1 MLLVCS
7 FVAFVYMNH
16 LFVSAVLSAGAT
28 LVFFFSTVSTS
39 TFSFVQ
45 LQHDVVGNLIPGTN
59 SLLDNEPVLLSKLVL
74 VLLVLLPS
82 CAISFILVALQT
94 VKLRLTWDVLAKRL
108 AAEQKTAA
116 KLARDLAASRCQV
129 LAAHAQES
137 VLAAELSMAQH
148 IRTVFAHIRNSNVD
162 PSAEKRELTHWL
174 QGQISEYILQ
184 RAQKQ
189 DKATKLARAAAA
201 AIKARRAPDAPGLP
215 SEPSSNGSTTTS
227 SSLGGVGA
235 DHHDHHP
242 PARPSQVG
250 NEAKYVPGSPLA
262 TKGKQLSVHDSHH
275 AAGDASLGS
284 EHELEDTDLPGSI
297 NEEDA
302 TGEFGQPSLIE
313 RLNAAVAAAK
323 VPFFLTDSV
332 AGAYVAQA
340 AAHNFSSENS
350 YFLAC
355 DFFYARYCLLRHPK
369 GSGSS
374 SSFAAERARVA
385 RMLYAMFIAERA
397 PFQINIAGSVRAT
410 LEKNVNNVGG
420 KSAREASELF
430 APVRTIVCDL
440 IGTNLLTNLNEWD
453 ATLIKNL
460 QAEQQQAA
468 ANAQGQQAS
477 AAGGAAQQTSPV
489 SPLLISSPASPSAV
503 RGGSLVT
510 TAGPGSPHAT
520 PKRSP
525 PSAAVGSS
533 PSGASGVMG
542 SPVSGATV
550 RLHPFPLS
558 NGSSDAAA
566 SAAPASASAA
576 DSPNEMATNVQ
587 LPQVDGDDEVGAADA

>member
-1 MLLVCS
+1 
-7 FVAFVYMNH
+7 VA
-16 LFVSAVLSAGAT
+16 
-28 LVFFFSTVSTS
+28 
-39 TFSFVQ
+39 
-45 LQHDVVGNLIPGTN
+45 
-59 SLLDNEPVLLSKLVL
+59 
-74 VLLVLLPS
+74 
-82 CAISFILVALQT
+82 
-94 VKLRLTWDVLAKRL
+94 
-108 AAEQKTAA
+108 
-116 KLARDLAASRCQV
+116 
-129 LAAHAQES
+129 
-137 VLAAELSMAQH
+137 
-148 IRTVFAHIRNSNVD
+148 
-162 PSAEKRELTHWL
+162 
-174 QGQISEYILQ
+174 
-184 RAQKQ
+184 
-189 DKATKLARAAAA
+189 
-201 AIKARRAPDAPGLP
+201 
-215 SEPSSNGSTTTS
+215 
-227 SSLGGVGA
+227 
-235 DHHDHHP
+235 
-242 PARPSQVG
+242 
-250 NEAKYVPGSPLA
+250 NEAKYVPGSPVA
-262 TKGKQLSVHDSHH
+262 TKGQQLSVHHSH

-284 EHELEDTDLPGSI
+284 EHDLEDTDLPGSI

-410 LEKNVNNVGG
+410 LEKNVNNVGS
-420 KSAREASELF
+420 KSARDASELF

-468 ANAQGQQAS
+468 ANAQGHQAAA

-503 RGGSLVT
+503 RSGSLVT
-510 TAGPGSPHAT
+510 TAGPGSPNAT

-558 NGSSDAAA
+558 NGSDVATA
-566 SAAPASASAA
+566 SAASASAP
-576 DSPNEMATNVQ
+576 DSPNDMATNVQ
-587 LPQVDGDDEVGAADA
+587 LAQVDGNDDVVGAVDA